1 MALTRMSTSARVT
14 DGGFSDRDGAKSVV
28 DGTFDDGGYR
38 AGRLG
43 CML

>member
-1 MALTRMSTSARVT
+1 MALVRMSTSEGVT
-14 DGGFSDRDGAKSVV
+14 DGRFSDRDYAKSVV

-38 AGRLG
+38 AGRFG